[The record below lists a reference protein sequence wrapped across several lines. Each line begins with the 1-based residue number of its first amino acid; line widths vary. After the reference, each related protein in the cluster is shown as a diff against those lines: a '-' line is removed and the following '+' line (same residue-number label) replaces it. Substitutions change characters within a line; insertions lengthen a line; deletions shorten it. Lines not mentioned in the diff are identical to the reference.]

1 MESVEVNV
9 AVTGYGTV
17 KISTRVMPFVYD
29 PDTKDIDFMEIPE
42 DLVEELE
49 LDEVIVRQYLEEYGD
64 KQD

>member
-9 AVTGYGTV
+9 TVTGYGTV
-17 KISTRVMPFVYD
+17 KIGTRVMPFVYD
-29 PDTKDIDFMEIPE
+29 PVTKDIDFMEIPE

-49 LDEVIVRQYLEEYGD
+49 LEEVIIRQYLEEYED

>member
-17 KISTRVMPFVYD
+17 KIETRVMPFVYD
-29 PDTKDIDFMEIPE
+29 PDTKDIDFMEIP
-42 DLVEELE
+42 DDIVEELE
-49 LDEVIVRQYLEEYGD
+49 LEEVIIRQYLEEYGD